1 MTEGETPEFGGTC
14 ALGVGLGLGSKA
26 PEGKAKYAVEKGGKT
41 YYLSGP
47 LPKLIFEHVPGMVAR
62 AEKKAAA

>member
-14 ALGVGLGLGSKA
+14 ALGVGLGLGDKA
-26 PEGKAKYAVEKGGKT
+26 PAGKAKYAVEKNGKT
-41 YYLSGP
+41 YYLSGA
-47 LPKLIFEHVPGMVAR
+47 LPKLIFQVVPGLAAR